1 MSPAPPPTH
10 LILVACHAIY
20 TGGPTAGSSSDE
32 WLLAPFQHDEAP
44 TFIAHVRS
52 ALTLLCNPALPPA
65 LLIFSGSRTRAETT
79 TSEAQSYLNLAADN
93 AFFGLGVSESI
104 LEQQIV
110 LEERALD
117 SFGNLIHGL
126 IAFWR
131 RVGTWPASVTIVG
144 HEFKRARF
152 LELHVPACG
161 WPLEQVEYL
170 GIDPAYMCE
179 SEEKAWDACRTQE
192 VLMGERERG
201 YRLWKGDPLGEGEQ
215 LVSKRKIRNCWQG
228 SQLFFE
234 NQDERHRSMVRTRIL
249 GDEEFLVAGSQ
260 PWN

>member
-1 MSPAPPPTH
+1 M
-10 LILVACHAIY
+10 
-20 TGGPTAGSSSDE
+20 AGSSSDE
-32 WLLAPFQHDEAP
+32 WLLAPFQRDEAP

-52 ALTLLCNPALPPA
+52 ALELLCNPALPPA
-65 LLIFSGSRTRAETT
+65 LLIFSGSRTRTETT

-93 AFFGLGVSESI
+93 AFFGLRKSDTV
-104 LEQQIV
+104 LEQRIV

-117 SFGNLIHGL
+117 SFGNLIHSL

-131 RVGTWPASVTIVG
+131 HVGTWPANVTIVG

-161 WPLEQVEYL
+161 WPLERVEYL
-170 GIDPAYMCE
+170 GIDPGYMCE
-179 SEEKAWDACRTQE
+179 SKAAWDAPRTQE

-201 YRLWKGDPLGEGEQ
+201 YRLWKDDPLGERDQ
-215 LVSKRKIRNCWQG
+215 LVSKRKIRNCWG
-228 SQLFFE
+228 VSQLFFE
-234 NQDERHRSMVRTRIL
+234 NDDERHRSMVQSRIV
-249 GDEEFLVAGSQ
+249 GDEEFLVAGLQ